1 MRMQNEAMVVSG
13 GSGIGRA
20 LMLHLLAKGARGAAV
35 DLNPVSLR
43 KTMQLARRPAG
54 FQPTS

>member
-1 MRMQNEAMVVSG
+1 MVVSGG

-20 LMLHLLAKGARGAAV
+20 LMLHLLAKGVRLAAV
-35 DLNPVSLR
+35 DLNPASLR
-43 KTMQLARRPAG
+43 ATMQLVRRPAG